1 MPSVSLFDALE
12 HEWRGRARLF
22 PSALDGRPLRIELAI
37 VRARTVVYFEMQVLP
52 VERNRIDEK
61 ISIVSVEDVGSSYE
75 VLVVRIRPNMY
86 SQLKRPFL
94 CSHLALPI
102 AQHAGRELVRRKRS
116 LEAVSPISCPIP

>member
-61 ISIVSVEDVGSSYE
+61 ISIVSVVDVGSSYE
-75 VLVVRIRPNMY
+75 VLVVRLRPKLD
-86 SQLKRPFL
+86 SQLNSAFL
-94 CSHLALPI
+94 RNHLVLP
-102 AQHAGRELVRRKRS
+102 
-116 LEAVSPISCPIP
+116 